1 VLDLAASDVSE
12 RWRRALPDLLA
23 SGTTQG

>member
-1 VLDLAASDVSE
+1 VLDLAASDVAE